1 MNHGRAIPTLVQWW
15 SRNRQAVLFAL
26 LLATIAMGP
35 LLSLAGTGGWALN
48 ACLGV
53 TLLAAAVAP
62 TGERVRRRGL
72 FVLAVVAIVLGL
84 APIRSGLGHTG
95 PITLALWSAIAFFAA
110 ARSLR
115 YATSSPR
122 VDLHHLLAAL
132 NTYLLVGVFFGAIWV
147 ALEQEWPQSLFLG
160 GAPMAAMGLPDG
172 IYFSFVT
179 LATLGYG
186 DITPVTPIARGLAVF
201 EAIFGQLYLAIMVAR
216 LVSLRIAV
224 ESRDAPP

>member
-1 MNHGRAIPTLVQWW
+1 MPRESANLVQWW
-15 SRNRQAVLFAL
+15 GRNRHAVLFIL
-26 LLATIAMGP
+26 LIVTIAMGP
-35 LLSLAGTGGWALN
+35 LLSLTGSGGWMLN

-53 TLLAAAVAP
+53 TLLAAALAP
-62 TGERVRRRGL
+62 TRGRVRRRGL
-72 FVLAVVAIVLGL
+72 IVLAIVAIVLGL
-84 APIRSGLGHTG
+84 APIRTGLGHTG
-95 PITLALWSAIAFFAA
+95 PITLALWAGIAFFAA

-115 YATSSPR
+115 YAMSSPR
-122 VDLHHLLAAL
+122 VDRQHLLAAL

-147 ALEQEWPQSLFLG
+147 ALEQAQPHSLFLG

-179 LATLGYG
+179 MATLGYG

-224 ESRDAPP
+224 ESRDDPP